1 MKARLS
7 VIAYCTGAALMLAAC
22 AQTAT
27 TPDYTVYVNPFIG
40 TGGHGHTF
48 PGPVVPHGMI
58 PVLTG
63 GTPARAT
70 ITQTLR

>member
-27 TPDYTVYVNPFIG
+27 TPDYTVYVNPFI
-40 TGGHGHTF
+40 
-48 PGPVVPHGMI
+48 VES
-58 PVLTG
+58 
-63 GTPARAT
+63 A
-70 ITQTLR
+70 